1 MTADEVLRALA
12 EPQRARIVRLVRDNE
27 LAAGQVAE
35 HFNIT
40 PQAVSQHLRVLKE
53 AGVLS
58 ERRQGTKRLYS
69 VRPEAIESVREFLE
83 ELWPS
88 SLSALKQVVESGKRA
103 KRASK
108 SA

>member
-1 MTADEVLRALA
+1 MKADEVLRALA
-12 EPQRARIVRLVRDNE
+12 EPQRARIVRLVRDTE
-27 LAAGQVAE
+27 LAAGEVAE

-40 PQAVSQHLRVLKE
+40 PQAVSQHLRVLKD
-53 AGVLS
+53 AGVLN

-69 VRPEAIESVREFLE
+69 VRPEAIESVREYLD

-88 SLSALKQVVESGKRA
+88 SLSALKHVVENGKRA
-103 KRASK
+103 KRPSK